1 MLLQVFHLSRQLLIN
16 QIYVATYKNHGLYVR
31 ISATW
36 RAAGDTCQGRIQ
48 NHLDYSKENF
58 RT

>member
-48 NHLDYSKENF
+48 NHF
-58 RT
+58 RLFKRKF